1 MELKKFYILLVCLMF
16 SFLNIW
22 ANDGQLL
29 LEKGVNYVKSDN
41 FPMAMKCFTKSMEIA
56 ERDKDWHTVIKSNGY
71 IGNVYFNIND
81 YTRSIQYLLKGYS
94 MCDKYGEQGMKV
106 NFLTNIVSTYAKLG
120 NVNKAWEYFRLLEKQ
135 KSNENPKSLKYYIFY
150 DRARI
155 AFAENKP
162 QEALIYHKK
171 ALKWAQDEKM
181 DLCYTLFQYCEIGQ
195 IYLHIGKIDEA
206 LKYGEKCLKEGGQEC
221 SLDLLTSVYQLMA
234 NGYHIQGDYQQEQHF
249 RNLYL
254 SLSDSVFN
262 RKDIFSADNELVE
275 YENRVT
281 NEHISSLN
289 GVINKQAFTLIIGLI
304 LLILLTVLSIL
315 LWRNN
320 RKLKVAHRALIDKN
334 RELQKQEQNTQQL
347 LQQLV
352 DQQSD
357 NKEEIA
363 ETESTDLSGTIGP
376 NKEQVKILFN
386 KIVRVFNDID
396 YISRPEFNLNMLAEA
411 VGSNTKYVSQ
421 VINEMYGK
429 NFKTIL
435 NERRISEASKRLADQ
450 QHYKNRTIQAI
461 YEEVGY
467 TNAVSFIR
475 SFRKINGMT
484 PSEYIRMSTG
494 EDDNSSE

>member
-1 MELKKFYILLVCLMF
+1 M
-16 SFLNIW
+16 
-22 ANDGQLL
+22 
-29 LEKGVNYVKSDN
+29 
-41 FPMAMKCFTKSMEIA
+41 
-56 ERDKDWHTVIKSNGY
+56 
-71 IGNVYFNIND
+71 
-81 YTRSIQYLLKGYS
+81 
-94 MCDKYGEQGMKV
+94 
-106 NFLTNIVSTYAKLG
+106 
-120 NVNKAWEYFRLLEKQ
+120 
-135 KSNENPKSLKYYIFY
+135 
-150 DRARI
+150 
-155 AFAENKP
+155 
-162 QEALIYHKK
+162 
-171 ALKWAQDEKM
+171 
-181 DLCYTLFQYCEIGQ
+181 
-195 IYLHIGKIDEA
+195 
-206 LKYGEKCLKEGGQEC
+206 
-221 SLDLLTSVYQLMA
+221 
-234 NGYHIQGDYQQEQHF
+234 
-249 RNLYL
+249 
-254 SLSDSVFN
+254 
-262 RKDIFSADNELVE
+262 E

-289 GVINKQAFTLIIGLI
+289 GVINKQAFTLITGLI

-363 ETESTDLSGTIGP
+363 ETESTDLSGSIGP

-396 YISRPEFNLNMLAEA
+396 YISRPDFNLNMLAEA

-421 VINEMYGK
+421 VINETYGK